1 MVSPTP
7 PLPAQKYE
15 YSTYSTSASM
25 SPPASRFAA
34 IMSAAMTLDTPG
46 YTPAVVMHGTP
57 AARAAACLDLAAC
70 A

>member
-1 MVSPTP
+1 
-7 PLPAQKYE
+7 
-15 YSTYSTSASM
+15 M